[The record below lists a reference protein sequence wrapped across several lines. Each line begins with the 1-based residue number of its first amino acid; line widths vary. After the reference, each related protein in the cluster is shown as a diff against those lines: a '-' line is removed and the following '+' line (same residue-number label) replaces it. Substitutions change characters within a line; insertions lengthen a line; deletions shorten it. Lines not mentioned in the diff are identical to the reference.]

1 MIYIASPFFNK
12 EQVSFVEAIE
22 KALNAASIAHY
33 SPRSEGILL
42 NQTEEEKQKNKRHIY
57 KININMISAC
67 SKVLAV
73 IDDRDIGTIWEMG
86 YATGKEIPV
95 ITISNSSYGLN
106 VMLAESVQAHTIRI
120 EDAIKAIK
128 NNRFRGELLEG
139 VY

>member
-1 MIYIASPFFNK
+1 
-12 EQVSFVEAIE
+12 
-22 KALNAASIAHY
+22 
-33 SPRSEGILL
+33 
-42 NQTEEEKQKNKRHIY
+42 
-57 KININMISAC
+57 MISAC

>member
-12 EQVSFVEAIE
+12 EQVSFVESIE

-95 ITISNSSYGLN
+95 ITISNSSYCLN

>member
-1 MIYIASPFFNK
+1 MIYIASPFFNE
-12 EQVSFVEAIE
+12 EQVSFVETIE

>member
-12 EQVSFVEAIE
+12 EQVSFVESIE